1 MRIMGIDYG
10 DNRIGIAVS
19 DQFGWTAQGLD
30 TVTFENSLRKP
41 LDKIVQFIFEYDVEK
56 IIIGLH
62 LNMNGTEG
70 FRSKKTREFGEK
82 LENRLKI
89 ENSIREK
96 KGDISPKNI
105 EIKFW
110 DERLTTVSASNT
122 MNEMGTKKSKKKKL
136 IDKIAA
142 VLILQNYLDSL

>member
-19 DQFGWTAQGLD
+19 DEFGWTAQGLD
-30 TVTFENSLRKP
+30 TITLENSIKKS
-41 LDKIVQFIFEYDVEK
+41 LDKIVQIILEYGVER
-56 IIIGLH
+56 IIIGLP

-70 FRSKKTREFGEK
+70 FRSQKTRDFAEK
-82 LENRLKI
+82 LGMRLK
-89 ENSIREK
+89 N
-96 KGDISPKNI
+96 KNI

-122 MNEMGTKKSKKKKL
+122 MKITGTKKSKKKKH